1 MKQCGLARSE
11 EPGLWG
17 WSGTRHVEITLPRMN
32 VLYLGLEINAA
43 IEEWNK
49 AYFPVI
55 FFFPERDN
63 GNLPVYNTRSPTPT
77 SVVRRGFLPL
87 LLFPSQASTR

>member
-1 MKQCGLARSE
+1 MKQCGLASSE

-17 WSGTRHVEITLPRMN
+17 WSGTRHVEMTLPRMKFSTWD
-32 VLYLGLEINAA
+32 LKLTLLLKYGTKLISLS
-43 IEEWNK
+43 
-49 AYFPVI
+49 
-55 FFFPERDN
+55 FFFSPETDN
-63 GNLPVYNTRSPTPT
+63 GNLPVYNTRSPTST